1 MSYENTTVPATT
13 LNAETSPPLS
23 EKKPFLQSLT
33 EDWWAVLI
41 GSTIIIA
48 ALVITGTVT
57 GFKFTVPVYQWA
69 NTDDLLNKVL
79 TGSNLLLIATI
90 GILFAILSSVAI
102 RLSGGSIRNYLAG
115 FSLVFVIGIISL
127 IIAGNKTI
135 SYYGIEYVVFAL
147 VIGLLIGNL
156 TKIPDWLREAA
167 RSEFFIK
174 TGLVILGT
182 SVLFTDIVKAGL
194 PGILQAVLVVSV
206 VWFFALWLSRKL
218 KVDDEFGVILASAVA
233 ICGVSAAIVAA
244 GAIKGDKK
252 KLSYV
257 TTLVLLVAIP
267 MMILQPWLI
276 KALHIP
282 EIVGGAWLGGTL
294 DTTASVT
301 AAAALVGPAALKAG
315 VIIKF
320 SQNVLI
326 GVAAFFI
333 AIWWTYRKGTNA
345 NASSVGLSSSNDVR
359 LSPSK
364 PTSTDQ
370 TPTEKPGLGV
380 VWERFPKFVLGFIA
394 ASLIFSF
401 LIPVDT
407 AKSVSGIL
415 NSLRTVWFALAFV
428 AIGLEARFT
437 DLVKI
442 EGGRPAVAFI
452 GAQLF
457 NILWTLIWAWLLF
470 GGILLATP
478 DIK

>member
-1 MSYENTTVPATT
+1 MSYENTTVPAGT
-13 LNAETSPPLS
+13 LKAETLPTLQ

-41 GSTIIIA
+41 GSTIIIG
-48 ALVITGTVT
+48 ALVIVALVT

-69 NTDDLLNKVL
+69 NTGDLVNKVL
-79 TGSNLLLIATI
+79 TGSNLLLIAGI
-90 GILFAILSSVAI
+90 GVLFAILSSVAI
-102 RLSGGSIRNYLAG
+102 GLSGGSIRNYLTG
-115 FSLVFVIGIISL
+115 FSLIFLIGITSL

-135 SYYGIEYVVFAL
+135 SYYGVEYVVFAL
-147 VIGLLIGNL
+147 IIGLLIGNL

-174 TGLVILGT
+174 TGLVILG
-182 SVLFTDIVKAGL
+182 SSILFTDIVKAGL

-206 VWFFALWLSRKL
+206 VWFFALWLSRRL

-267 MMILQPWLI
+267 MMIVQPWLI
-276 KALHIP
+276 KVLHIP

-294 DTTASVT
+294 DTTATVT

-333 AIWWTYRKGTNA
+333 AIWWTYRKGANA
-345 NASSVGLSSSNDVR
+345 NAQV
-359 LSPSK
+359 
-364 PTSTDQ
+364 
-370 TPTEKPGLGV
+370 PTEKPGLGV

-407 AKSVSGIL
+407 AKSVGGIL

-442 EGGRPAVAFI
+442 EGGRPAIAFV

-470 GGILLATP
+470 GGILLAVP